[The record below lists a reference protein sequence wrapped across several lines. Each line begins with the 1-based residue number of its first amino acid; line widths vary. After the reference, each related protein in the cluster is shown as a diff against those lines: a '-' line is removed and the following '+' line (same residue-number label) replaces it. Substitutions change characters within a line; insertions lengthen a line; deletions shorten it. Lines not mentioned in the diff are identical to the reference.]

1 MHRMSITQKG
11 QLVIPKELRDKYGI
25 APNSQVIVTEMQD
38 HIAIFS
44 ARDPI
49 RQGRGMLKLSSSVAE
64 AVRESRREESRHE
77 SGLTRQ
83 FVRRIK
89 RRAPKHR

>member
-1 MHRMSITQKG
+1 MHRMSVTQKG

-25 APNSQVIVTEMQD
+25 TPNSQVIVTEMHD
-38 HIAIFS
+38 HIAVFP

-64 AVRESRREESRHE
+64 ALRESRTEERRHE
-77 SGLTRQ
+77 SELI
-83 FVRRIK
+83 RRF
-89 RRAPKHR
+89 APKMNRRGQKHR